1 VKGSENHRCSQSEN
15 VHETSC
21 WVKNVVVIMRAPGI
35 GAGLADTR
43 VPRIEPLR
51 SKWACSSTEEGRS
64 GGAALVTMMESTY
77 LRHGH
82 DPASLRSKNEDEKS
96 RGRSTSI
103 FLQGFSKNRKATE
116 TTSSPLR
123 RQRILECR
131 TFNQHF
137 GKVRPP
143 SSMSLESLQRVT
155 LFSSETMAT
164 SSAQRPTIRTRKVQG
179 TYQLSATL
187 ESDSI
192 PDPEQRF
199 EKART
204 LVLQWMN
211 RLCIP

>member
-1 VKGSENHRCSQSEN
+1 MIRPVSAQ
-15 VHETSC
+15 
-21 WVKNVVVIMRAPGI
+21 
-35 GAGLADTR
+35 
-43 VPRIEPLR
+43 
-51 SKWACSSTEEGRS
+51 
-64 GGAALVTMMESTY
+64 
-77 LRHGH
+77 
-82 DPASLRSKNEDEKS
+82 KNEDEKS